1 MVEHF
6 WCAPYVN
13 VLSPRA
19 RRVILDLHNIEWELA
34 RTVAQS
40 ESWPIS
46 MMFWRFAGAYRRLE
60 SAWIPQY
67 DAVLATCEADARRV
81 RSEGVPAIVYPNTVP
96 FRPVPDGPR
105 EDAIVFTGNLEYHPN
120 VSAVRW
126 FAREIWPL
134 LHAEAPRLEW
144 RLVGKNPE
152 AIESIV
158 NTLPGARLVGPVD
171 DAVAEIARARVAVV
185 PLRAGSGT
193 RLKILEA
200 WCAGTPVVSTTIGA
214 EGLGAKSGQD
224 ILIADSPEE
233 FAKAVLHAC
242 THDEV
247 SANARLRF
255 EREFSHEAG

>member
-1 MVEHF
+1 
-6 WCAPYVN
+6 
-13 VLSPRA
+13 VLTTS
-19 RRVILDLHNIEWELA
+19 
-34 RTVAQS
+34 
-40 ESWPIS
+40 
-46 MMFWRFAGAYRRLE
+46 
-60 SAWIPQY
+60 
-67 DAVLATCEADARRV
+67 EADARRV

-96 FRPVPDGPR
+96 FRPVPKGPR

-134 LHAEAPRLEW
+134 LHAEAPALEW

-152 AIESIV
+152 AVASMV
-158 NTLPGARLVGPVD
+158 NGLPGARVVGPVE
-171 DAVAEIARARVAVV
+171 DAIAEIARARVAVV

-200 WCAGTPVVSTTIGA
+200 WCACTPVVSTTIGA
-214 EGLGAKSGQD
+214 EGLDANAGRD
-224 ILIADSPEE
+224 ILIADSPKA
-233 FAKAVLHAC
+233 FAEAILHAC

-255 EREFSHEAG
+255 EREFSHEAGWQKLDESGVFSV